1 MDLGK
6 KNSIIKQQ
14 QLTSF
19 YTYNMKKFYSII
31 ALSLLL
37 VACGSSENGSVSQT
51 IESGNLEAIRSMKA
65 TLTSELNV
73 IESDLA
79 ALEAAIANLDS
90 SENLPLVT
98 TFEVQPQ
105 VFNHYLDLQGN
116 VKTRE
121 NVLLY
126 PEMAGTLLT
135 VKVAKGDRVSKGQ
148 LLAVIDNGGMSNQLS
163 QLKTQAALAQTTF
176 ERQANLWKQKIG
188 SEIQYLQAKAQA
200 EAQANAVL
208 QLEKVLAKAQIT
220 APFSGVIDQVLK
232 DPGTVVSPGNG
243 SEVFR
248 LINLSN
254 MYIDVDV
261 PEGYLGAV
269 TKGKKAGVYFPVLQD
284 SVNAVVRETG
294 NYINPNNRSFSAEI
308 AINNPNG
315 SIKPNLNARVH
326 INDYTNEN
334 ALLIPQSVISENA
347 AGEQY
352 AYVAEL
358 HGDAAVAKRHI
369 ITTGKTQGDYVEIIS
384 GINAG
389 DLIIKEGARSVKD
402 AQAVKILN

>member
-1 MDLGK
+1 
-6 KNSIIKQQ
+6 
-14 QLTSF
+14 
-19 YTYNMKKFYSII
+19 MKKIYPIL
-31 ALSLLL
+31 ALSVLL

-51 IESGNLEAIRSMKA
+51 IESGNLEAIRSMK
-65 TLTSELNV
+65 TNLTNQLNG
-73 IESDLA
+73 IETDLA
-79 ALEAAIANLDS
+79 ALEAAIANLDTN
-90 SENLPLVT
+90 ENLPLVT

-135 VKVAKGDRVSKGQ
+135 VKVKKGARVSKGQ
-148 LLAVIDNGGMSNQLS
+148 ILAVIDNGGMSNQLS

-176 ERQANLWKQKIG
+176 ERQATLWEQKIG
-188 SEIQYLQAKAQA
+188 SEIQYLQSKAQA

-254 MYIDVDV
+254 MYIEVDV

-308 AINNPNG
+308 AVENPNG

-358 HGDAAVAKRHI
+358 NNGEAIAKRHI
-369 ITTGKTQGDYVEIIS
+369 ITTGKTQGDFVEITS
-384 GINAG
+384 GISAG

>member
-1 MDLGK
+1 
-6 KNSIIKQQ
+6 
-14 QLTSF
+14 
-19 YTYNMKKFYSII
+19 MKKFYSII

-126 PEMAGTLLT
+126 PEMAGTLLS

-284 SVNAVVRETG
+284 SVHAVVRETG

-358 HGDAAVAKRHI
+358 NGDVAVAKRHI

>member
-1 MDLGK
+1 
-6 KNSIIKQQ
+6 
-14 QLTSF
+14 
-19 YTYNMKKFYSII
+19 MKKIYPIL
-31 ALSLLL
+31 ALSILL

-51 IESGNLEAIRSMKA
+51 IESGDLEAIRSMK
-65 TLTSELNV
+65 TNLTNQLNG
-73 IESDLA
+73 IETDLA
-79 ALEAAIANLDS
+79 ALEAAIANLDTN
-90 SENLPLVT
+90 ENLPLVT

-135 VKVAKGDRVSKGQ
+135 VKVKKGARVSKGQ
-148 LLAVIDNGGMSNQLS
+148 ILAVIDNGGMSNQLS

-176 ERQANLWKQKIG
+176 ERQATLWEQKIG
-188 SEIQYLQAKAQA
+188 SEIQYLQSKAQS

-254 MYIDVDV
+254 MYIEVDV

-284 SVNAVVRETG
+284 SVSAVVRETG

-308 AINNPNG
+308 AVENPNG

-358 HGDAAVAKRHI
+358 NNGEAIAKRHI
-369 ITTGKTQGDYVEIIS
+369 ITTGKTQGDFVEITS
-384 GINAG
+384 GISAG

>member
-1 MDLGK
+1 
-6 KNSIIKQQ
+6 
-14 QLTSF
+14 
-19 YTYNMKKFYSII
+19 MKKIYSILV
-31 ALSLLL
+31 LSLLL
-37 VACGSSENGSVSQT
+37 VACGGSENNSVSQT
-51 IESGNLEAIRSMKA
+51 IASGNLEAIRSMK
-65 TLTSELNV
+65 TNLTNQLNG
-73 IESDLA
+73 IETDLA
-79 ALEAAIANLDS
+79 ALEAAIANLDTN
-90 SENLPLVT
+90 ENLPLVT

-135 VKVAKGDRVSKGQ
+135 VKVKKGARVSKGQ
-148 LLAVIDNGGMSNQLS
+148 ILAVIDNGGMSNQLS

-176 ERQANLWKQKIG
+176 ERQATLWEQKIG
-188 SEIQYLQAKAQA
+188 SEIQYLQSKAQA

-254 MYIDVDV
+254 MYIEVDV

-308 AINNPNG
+308 AVENPNG

-358 HGDAAVAKRHI
+358 NNGEAIAKRHI
-369 ITTGKTQGDYVEIIS
+369 ITTGKTQGDFVEITS
-384 GINAG
+384 GISAG

>member
-1 MDLGK
+1 
-6 KNSIIKQQ
+6 
-14 QLTSF
+14 
-19 YTYNMKKFYSII
+19 MKKIYSILV
-31 ALSLLL
+31 LSLLL

-51 IESGNLEAIRSMKA
+51 IESGDLEAIRSMK
-65 TLTSELNV
+65 TNLTNQLNG
-73 IESDLA
+73 IETDLA
-79 ALEAAIANLDS
+79 ALEAAIANLDTN
-90 SENLPLVT
+90 ENLPLVT

-135 VKVAKGDRVSKGQ
+135 VKVKKGARVSKGQ
-148 LLAVIDNGGMSNQLS
+148 ILAVIDNGGMSNQLS

-176 ERQANLWKQKIG
+176 ERQATLWEQKIG
-188 SEIQYLQAKAQA
+188 SEIQYLQSKAQA

-254 MYIDVDV
+254 MYIEVDV

-308 AINNPNG
+308 AVENPNG
-315 SIKPNLNARVH
+315 QIKPNLNARVH

-358 HGDAAVAKRHI
+358 NNGEAIAKRHI
-369 ITTGKTQGDYVEIIS
+369 ITTGKTQGDFVEITS
-384 GINAG
+384 GISAG

>member
-1 MDLGK
+1 
-6 KNSIIKQQ
+6 
-14 QLTSF
+14 
-19 YTYNMKKFYSII
+19 MKKIYPIL
-31 ALSLLL
+31 ALSILL

-51 IESGNLEAIRSMKA
+51 IESGDLEAIRSMK
-65 TLTSELNV
+65 TNLTNQLNG
-73 IESDLA
+73 IETDLV
-79 ALEAAIANLDS
+79 ALEAAIANLDTN
-90 SENLPLVT
+90 ENLPLVT

-135 VKVAKGDRVSKGQ
+135 VKVKKGARVSKGQ
-148 LLAVIDNGGMSNQLS
+148 ILAVIDNGGMSNQLS

-176 ERQANLWKQKIG
+176 ERQATLWEQKIG
-188 SEIQYLQAKAQA
+188 SEIQYLQSKAQA

-254 MYIDVDV
+254 MYIEVDV

-308 AINNPNG
+308 AVENPNG

-358 HGDAAVAKRHI
+358 NNGEAIAKRHI
-369 ITTGKTQGDYVEIIS
+369 ITTGKTQGDFVEITS

>member
-1 MDLGK
+1 
-6 KNSIIKQQ
+6 
-14 QLTSF
+14 
-19 YTYNMKKFYSII
+19 MKKIYSILV
-31 ALSLLL
+31 LSLLL

-51 IESGNLEAIRSMKA
+51 IESGDLEAIRSMK
-65 TLTSELNV
+65 TNLTNQLNG
-73 IESDLA
+73 IETDLV
-79 ALEAAIANLDS
+79 ALEAAIANLDTN
-90 SENLPLVT
+90 ENLPLVT

-135 VKVAKGDRVSKGQ
+135 VKVKKGARVSKGQ
-148 LLAVIDNGGMSNQLS
+148 ILAVIDNGGMSNQLS

-176 ERQANLWKQKIG
+176 ERQATLWEQKIG
-188 SEIQYLQAKAQA
+188 SEIQYLQSKAQA

-254 MYIDVDV
+254 MYIEVDV

-308 AINNPNG
+308 AVENPNG
-315 SIKPNLNARVH
+315 QIKPNLNARVH

-358 HGDAAVAKRHI
+358 NNGEAIAKRHI
-369 ITTGKTQGDYVEIIS
+369 ITTGKTQGDFVEITS
-384 GINAG
+384 GISAG

>member
-1 MDLGK
+1 
-6 KNSIIKQQ
+6 
-14 QLTSF
+14 
-19 YTYNMKKFYSII
+19 MKKIYPILV
-31 ALSLLL
+31 LSLLL
-37 VACGSSENGSVSQT
+37 VACGGSENNSVSQT
-51 IESGNLEAIRSMKA
+51 IASGNLEAIRSMK
-65 TLTSELNV
+65 TNLTSQLNG
-73 IESDLA
+73 IETDLA
-79 ALEAAIANLDS
+79 ALEAAIANLDTN
-90 SENLPLVT
+90 ENLPLVT

-135 VKVAKGDRVSKGQ
+135 VKVKKGARVSKGQ
-148 LLAVIDNGGMSNQLS
+148 ILAVIDNGGMSNQLS

-176 ERQANLWKQKIG
+176 ERQATLWEQKIG
-188 SEIQYLQAKAQA
+188 SEIQYLQSKAQA

-254 MYIDVDV
+254 MYIEVDV

-284 SVNAVVRETG
+284 SVNAVVRQTG

-308 AINNPNG
+308 AVENPNG

-358 HGDAAVAKRHI
+358 NNGEAIAKRHI
-369 ITTGKTQGDYVEIIS
+369 ITTGKTQGDFVEITS

>member
-1 MDLGK
+1 
-6 KNSIIKQQ
+6 
-14 QLTSF
+14 
-19 YTYNMKKFYSII
+19 MKKIYPIL
-31 ALSLLL
+31 ALSILL

-51 IESGNLEAIRSMKA
+51 IESGNLEAIRSMK
-65 TLTSELNV
+65 TNLTNQLNG
-73 IESDLA
+73 IETDLA
-79 ALEAAIANLDS
+79 ALEAAIANLDTN
-90 SENLPLVT
+90 ENLPLVT

-135 VKVAKGDRVSKGQ
+135 VKVKKGARVSKGQ
-148 LLAVIDNGGMSNQLS
+148 ILAVIDNGGMSNQLS

-176 ERQANLWKQKIG
+176 ERQATLWEQKIG
-188 SEIQYLQAKAQA
+188 SEIQYLQSKAQA

-254 MYIDVDV
+254 MYIEVDV

-308 AINNPNG
+308 AVENPNG
-315 SIKPNLNARVH
+315 QIKPNLNARVH

-358 HGDAAVAKRHI
+358 YNGEAIAKRHI
-369 ITTGKTQGDYVEIIS
+369 ITTGKTQGDFVEITS
-384 GINAG
+384 GISAG

>member
-1 MDLGK
+1 
-6 KNSIIKQQ
+6 
-14 QLTSF
+14 
-19 YTYNMKKFYSII
+19 MKKIYPILV
-31 ALSLLL
+31 LSLLL
-37 VACGSSENGSVSQT
+37 VACGGSENNSVSQT
-51 IESGNLEAIRSMKA
+51 IASGNLEAIRSMK
-65 TLTSELNV
+65 TNLTNQLNG
-73 IESDLA
+73 IETDLA
-79 ALEAAIANLDS
+79 ALEAAIANLDTN
-90 SENLPLVT
+90 ENLPLVT

-135 VKVAKGDRVSKGQ
+135 VKVKKGARVSKGQ
-148 LLAVIDNGGMSNQLS
+148 ILAVIDNGGMSNQLS

-176 ERQANLWKQKIG
+176 ERQASLWEQKIG
-188 SEIQYLQAKAQA
+188 SEIQYLQSKAQA

-254 MYIDVDV
+254 MYIEVDV

-308 AINNPNG
+308 AVENPNG
-315 SIKPNLNARVH
+315 KIKPNLNARVH

-358 HGDAAVAKRHI
+358 NNGEAIAKRHI
-369 ITTGKTQGDYVEIIS
+369 ITTGKTQGDFVEITS
-384 GINAG
+384 GISAG

>member
-1 MDLGK
+1 
-6 KNSIIKQQ
+6 
-14 QLTSF
+14 
-19 YTYNMKKFYSII
+19 MKKFYSII

-358 HGDAAVAKRHI
+358 NGDAAVAKRHI

-402 AQAVKILN
+402 AQAVKILY

>member
-1 MDLGK
+1 
-6 KNSIIKQQ
+6 
-14 QLTSF
+14 
-19 YTYNMKKFYSII
+19 MKKIYPIL
-31 ALSLLL
+31 ALSILL

-51 IESGNLEAIRSMKA
+51 IESGDLEAIRSMK
-65 TLTSELNV
+65 TNLTNQLNG
-73 IESDLA
+73 IETDLA
-79 ALEAAIANLDS
+79 ALEAAIANLDTN
-90 SENLPLVT
+90 ENLPLVT

-135 VKVAKGDRVSKGQ
+135 VKVKKGARVSKGQ
-148 LLAVIDNGGMSNQLS
+148 ILAVIDNGGMSNQLS

-176 ERQANLWKQKIG
+176 ERQAALWKQKIG
-188 SEIQYLQAKAQA
+188 SEIQYLQSKAQA

-254 MYIDVDV
+254 MYIEVDV

-308 AINNPNG
+308 AVENPNG
-315 SIKPNLNARVH
+315 QIKPNLNARVH

-358 HGDAAVAKRHI
+358 YNGEAIAKRRI
-369 ITTGKTQGDYVEIIS
+369 ITTGKTQGDFVEITS
-384 GINAG
+384 GISAG

>member
-1 MDLGK
+1 
-6 KNSIIKQQ
+6 
-14 QLTSF
+14 
-19 YTYNMKKFYSII
+19 MKKIYSILV
-31 ALSLLL
+31 LSLLL
-37 VACGSSENGSVSQT
+37 VACGGSENNSVSQT
-51 IESGNLEAIRSMKA
+51 IASGNLEAIRSMK
-65 TLTSELNV
+65 TNLTSQLNG
-73 IESDLA
+73 IETDLA
-79 ALEAAIANLDS
+79 ALEAAIASLDTN
-90 SENLPLVT
+90 ENLPLVT

-135 VKVAKGDRVSKGQ
+135 VKVKKGARVSKGQ
-148 LLAVIDNGGMSNQLS
+148 ILAVIDNGGMSNQLS

-176 ERQANLWKQKIG
+176 ERQATLWEQKIG
-188 SEIQYLQAKAQA
+188 SEIQYLQSKAQA

-254 MYIDVDV
+254 MYIEVDV

-308 AINNPNG
+308 AVENPNG
-315 SIKPNLNARVH
+315 QIKPNLNARVH

-358 HGDAAVAKRHI
+358 NNGEAIAKRHI
-369 ITTGKTQGDYVEIIS
+369 ITTGKTQGDFVEITS
-384 GINAG
+384 GISAG

>member
-1 MDLGK
+1 
-6 KNSIIKQQ
+6 
-14 QLTSF
+14 
-19 YTYNMKKFYSII
+19 MKKIYPIL
-31 ALSLLL
+31 ALSILL

-51 IESGNLEAIRSMKA
+51 IESGDLEAIRSMK
-65 TLTSELNV
+65 TNLTNQLNG

-79 ALEAAIANLDS
+79 ALEAAIANLDTN
-90 SENLPLVT
+90 ENLPLVT

-135 VKVAKGDRVSKGQ
+135 VKVKKGARVSKGQ
-148 LLAVIDNGGMSNQLS
+148 ILAVIDNGGMSNQLS

-176 ERQANLWKQKIG
+176 ERQATLWEQKIG
-188 SEIQYLQAKAQA
+188 SEIQYLQSKAQA

-254 MYIDVDV
+254 MYIEVDV

-308 AINNPNG
+308 AVENPNG

-358 HGDAAVAKRHI
+358 NNGEAIAKRHI
-369 ITTGKTQGDYVEIIS
+369 ITTGKTQGDFVEITS
-384 GINAG
+384 GISAG

>member
-1 MDLGK
+1 
-6 KNSIIKQQ
+6 
-14 QLTSF
+14 
-19 YTYNMKKFYSII
+19 MKKIYPIL
-31 ALSLLL
+31 ALSILL

-51 IESGNLEAIRSMKA
+51 IESGDLEAIRSMK
-65 TLTSELNV
+65 TSLTNQLNG
-73 IESDLA
+73 IETDLA
-79 ALEAAIANLDS
+79 ALEAAIANLDTN
-90 SENLPLVT
+90 ENLPLVT

-135 VKVAKGDRVSKGQ
+135 VKVKKGARVSKGQ
-148 LLAVIDNGGMSNQLS
+148 ILAVIDNGGMSNQLS

-176 ERQANLWKQKIG
+176 ERQATLWEQKIG
-188 SEIQYLQAKAQA
+188 SEIQYLQSKAQA

-254 MYIDVDV
+254 MYIEVDV

-308 AINNPNG
+308 AVENPNG

-358 HGDAAVAKRHI
+358 NNGEAIAKRHI
-369 ITTGKTQGDYVEIIS
+369 ITTGKTQGDFVEITS
-384 GINAG
+384 GISAG

>member
-1 MDLGK
+1 
-6 KNSIIKQQ
+6 
-14 QLTSF
+14 
-19 YTYNMKKFYSII
+19 MKKIYPIL
-31 ALSLLL
+31 ALSILL

-51 IESGNLEAIRSMKA
+51 IESGNLEAIRSMK
-65 TLTSELNV
+65 TNLTNQLNG
-73 IESDLA
+73 IETDLV
-79 ALEAAIANLDS
+79 ALEAAIANLDTN
-90 SENLPLVT
+90 ENLPLVT

-135 VKVAKGDRVSKGQ
+135 VKVKKGARVSKGQ
-148 LLAVIDNGGMSNQLS
+148 ILAVIDNGGMSNQLS

-176 ERQANLWKQKIG
+176 ERQATLWEQKIG
-188 SEIQYLQAKAQA
+188 SEIQYLQSKAQA

-254 MYIDVDV
+254 MYIEVDV

-308 AINNPNG
+308 AVENPNG
-315 SIKPNLNARVH
+315 QIKPNLNARVH

-358 HGDAAVAKRHI
+358 NNGEAIAKRHI
-369 ITTGKTQGDYVEIIS
+369 ITTGKTQGDFVEITS

>member
-1 MDLGK
+1 
-6 KNSIIKQQ
+6 
-14 QLTSF
+14 
-19 YTYNMKKFYSII
+19 MKKKQVTSSYNYIMKKI
-31 ALSLLL
+31 YPILALSILL

-51 IESGNLEAIRSMKA
+51 IESGDLEAIRSMK
-65 TLTSELNV
+65 TNLTNQLNG
-73 IESDLA
+73 IETDLA
-79 ALEAAIANLDS
+79 ALEAAIANLDTN
-90 SENLPLVT
+90 ENLPLVT

-135 VKVAKGDRVSKGQ
+135 VKVKKGARVSKGQ
-148 LLAVIDNGGMSNQLS
+148 ILAVIDNGGMSNQLS

-176 ERQANLWKQKIG
+176 ERQAALWKQKIG
-188 SEIQYLQAKAQA
+188 SEIQYLQSKAQA

-254 MYIDVDV
+254 MYIEVDV

-308 AINNPNG
+308 AVENPNG
-315 SIKPNLNARVH
+315 QIKPNLNARVH

-358 HGDAAVAKRHI
+358 YNGEAIAKRHI
-369 ITTGKTQGDYVEIIS
+369 ITTGKTQGDFVEITS
-384 GINAG
+384 GISAG

>member
-1 MDLGK
+1 
-6 KNSIIKQQ
+6 
-14 QLTSF
+14 
-19 YTYNMKKFYSII
+19 MKKIYSILV
-31 ALSLLL
+31 LSLLL
-37 VACGSSENGSVSQT
+37 VACGGSENKSVSQT
-51 IESGNLEAIRSMKA
+51 IASGNLEAIRSMK
-65 TLTSELNV
+65 TNLTNQLNG
-73 IESDLA
+73 IETDLV
-79 ALEAAIANLDS
+79 ALEAAIANLDTN
-90 SENLPLVT
+90 ENLPLVT
-98 TFEVQPQ
+98 TLEVQPQ

-135 VKVAKGDRVSKGQ
+135 VKVKKGARVSKGQ
-148 LLAVIDNGGMSNQLS
+148 ILAVIDNGGMSNQLS

-176 ERQANLWKQKIG
+176 ERQATLWEQKIG
-188 SEIQYLQAKAQA
+188 SEIQYLQSKAQA

-254 MYIDVDV
+254 MYIEVDV

-308 AINNPNG
+308 AVENPNG
-315 SIKPNLNARVH
+315 QIKPNLNARVH

-358 HGDAAVAKRHI
+358 NNGEAIAKRHI
-369 ITTGKTQGDYVEIIS
+369 ITTGKTQGDFVEITS

>member
-1 MDLGK
+1 
-6 KNSIIKQQ
+6 
-14 QLTSF
+14 
-19 YTYNMKKFYSII
+19 MKKIYSII
-31 ALSLLL
+31 ALSLFL
-37 VACGSSENGSVSQT
+37 VACGSSENSSVSQT
-51 IESGNLEAIRSMKA
+51 IESGNLEAIRNMKA

-79 ALEAAIANLDS
+79 ALEAAIASLDS

-232 DPGTVVSPGNG
+232 DPGTVVSPGSG
-243 SEVFR
+243 SEIFR

-358 HGDAAVAKRHI
+358 NNGEAIAKRHI
-369 ITTGKTQGDYVEIIS
+369 ITTGKTQGDFVEITS
-384 GINAG
+384 GISAG

>member
-1 MDLGK
+1 
-6 KNSIIKQQ
+6 
-14 QLTSF
+14 
-19 YTYNMKKFYSII
+19 MKKIYSII
-31 ALSLLL
+31 ALSLFL
-37 VACGSSENGSVSQT
+37 VACGSSENSSVSQT
-51 IESGNLEAIRSMKA
+51 IESGNLEAIRNMKA

-79 ALEAAIANLDS
+79 ALEAAIASLDS

-126 PEMAGTLLT
+126 PEMAGTLLS

-358 HGDAAVAKRHI
+358 HGETAVAKRHI
-369 ITTGKTQGDYVEIIS
+369 ITTGKTQGDYVEVIS

>member
-1 MDLGK
+1 
-6 KNSIIKQQ
+6 
-14 QLTSF
+14 
-19 YTYNMKKFYSII
+19 MKKIYPIL
-31 ALSLLL
+31 ALSVLL

-51 IESGNLEAIRSMKA
+51 IESGDLEAIRSMK
-65 TLTSELNV
+65 TNLTNQLNG
-73 IESDLA
+73 IETDLA
-79 ALEAAIANLDS
+79 ALEAAIANLDTN
-90 SENLPLVT
+90 ENLPLVT

-135 VKVAKGDRVSKGQ
+135 VKVKKGARVSKGQ
-148 LLAVIDNGGMSNQLS
+148 ILAVIDNGGMSNQLS

-176 ERQANLWKQKIG
+176 ERQATLWEQKIG
-188 SEIQYLQAKAQA
+188 SEIQYLQSKAQA

-254 MYIDVDV
+254 MYIEVDV

-308 AINNPNG
+308 AVENPNG

-358 HGDAAVAKRHI
+358 NNGEAIAKRHI
-369 ITTGKTQGDYVEIIS
+369 ITTGKTQGDFVEITS
-384 GINAG
+384 GISAG

>member
-1 MDLGK
+1 
-6 KNSIIKQQ
+6 
-14 QLTSF
+14 
-19 YTYNMKKFYSII
+19 MKKIYPIL
-31 ALSLLL
+31 ALSILL

-51 IESGNLEAIRSMKA
+51 IESGNLEAIRSMK
-65 TLTSELNV
+65 TNLTNQLNG
-73 IESDLA
+73 IETDLA
-79 ALEAAIANLDS
+79 ALEAAIANLDTN
-90 SENLPLVT
+90 ENLPLVT

-135 VKVAKGDRVSKGQ
+135 VKVKKGARVSKGQ
-148 LLAVIDNGGMSNQLS
+148 ILAVIDNGGMSNQLS

-176 ERQANLWKQKIG
+176 ERQATLWEQKIG
-188 SEIQYLQAKAQA
+188 SEIQYLQSKAQA

-254 MYIDVDV
+254 MYIEVDV

-308 AINNPNG
+308 AVENPNG

-358 HGDAAVAKRHI
+358 NNGEAIAKRHI
-369 ITTGKTQGDYVEIIS
+369 ITTGKTQGDFVEITS
-384 GINAG
+384 GISAG

>member
-1 MDLGK
+1 
-6 KNSIIKQQ
+6 
-14 QLTSF
+14 
-19 YTYNMKKFYSII
+19 MKKIYSILV
-31 ALSLLL
+31 LSLLL

-51 IESGNLEAIRSMKA
+51 IESGNLEAIRSMK
-65 TLTSELNV
+65 TNLTNQLNG
-73 IESDLA
+73 IETDLA
-79 ALEAAIANLDS
+79 ALEAAIANLDTN
-90 SENLPLVT
+90 ENLPLVT

-135 VKVAKGDRVSKGQ
+135 VKVKKGARVSKGQ
-148 LLAVIDNGGMSNQLS
+148 ILAVIDNGGMSNQLS

-176 ERQANLWKQKIG
+176 ERQATLWEQKIG
-188 SEIQYLQAKAQA
+188 SEIQYLQSKAQA

-254 MYIDVDV
+254 MYIEVDV

-308 AINNPNG
+308 AVENPNG
-315 SIKPNLNARVH
+315 QIKPNLNARVH

-358 HGDAAVAKRHI
+358 NNGEAIAKRHI
-369 ITTGKTQGDYVEIIS
+369 ITTGKTQGDFVEITS
-384 GINAG
+384 GISAG

>member
-1 MDLGK
+1 
-6 KNSIIKQQ
+6 
-14 QLTSF
+14 
-19 YTYNMKKFYSII
+19 MKKIYSILV
-31 ALSLLL
+31 LSLLL
-37 VACGSSENGSVSQT
+37 VACGGSENNSVSQT
-51 IESGNLEAIRSMKA
+51 IASGNLEAIRSMK
-65 TLTSELNV
+65 TNLTNQLNG
-73 IESDLA
+73 IETDLV
-79 ALEAAIANLDS
+79 ALEAAIANLDTN
-90 SENLPLVT
+90 ENLPLVT

-135 VKVAKGDRVSKGQ
+135 VKVKKGASVSKGQ
-148 LLAVIDNGGMSNQLS
+148 ILAVIDNGGMSNQLS

-176 ERQANLWKQKIG
+176 ERQATLWEQKIG
-188 SEIQYLQAKAQA
+188 SEIQYLQSKAQA

-254 MYIDVDV
+254 MYIEVDV

-308 AINNPNG
+308 AVENPNG
-315 SIKPNLNARVH
+315 QIKPNLNARVH

-358 HGDAAVAKRHI
+358 NNGEAIAKRHI
-369 ITTGKTQGDYVEIIS
+369 ITTGKTQGDFVEITS
-384 GINAG
+384 GISAG

>member
-1 MDLGK
+1 
-6 KNSIIKQQ
+6 
-14 QLTSF
+14 
-19 YTYNMKKFYSII
+19 MKKIYPIL
-31 ALSLLL
+31 ALSILL

-51 IESGNLEAIRSMKA
+51 IESGDLEAIRSMK
-65 TLTSELNV
+65 TNLTNQLNG
-73 IESDLA
+73 IETDLA
-79 ALEAAIANLDS
+79 ALEAAIANLDTN
-90 SENLPLVT
+90 ENLPLVT

-135 VKVAKGDRVSKGQ
+135 VKVKKGARVSKGQ
-148 LLAVIDNGGMSNQLS
+148 ILAVIDNGGMSNQLS

-176 ERQANLWKQKIG
+176 ERQATLWEQKIG
-188 SEIQYLQAKAQA
+188 SEIQYLQSKAQA

-254 MYIDVDV
+254 MYIEVDV

-308 AINNPNG
+308 AVENPNG
-315 SIKPNLNARVH
+315 QIKPNLNARVH

-358 HGDAAVAKRHI
+358 YNGEAIAKRHI
-369 ITTGKTQGDYVEIIS
+369 ITTGKTQGDFVEITS
-384 GINAG
+384 GISAG

>member
-1 MDLGK
+1 
-6 KNSIIKQQ
+6 
-14 QLTSF
+14 
-19 YTYNMKKFYSII
+19 MKKIYPIL
-31 ALSLLL
+31 ALSILL

-51 IESGNLEAIRSMKA
+51 IESGDLEAIRSMK
-65 TLTSELNV
+65 TNLTNQLNG
-73 IESDLA
+73 IETDLA
-79 ALEAAIANLDS
+79 ALEAAIANLDTN
-90 SENLPLVT
+90 ENLPLVT

-135 VKVAKGDRVSKGQ
+135 VKVKKGARVSKGQ
-148 LLAVIDNGGMSNQLS
+148 ILAVIDNGGMSNQLS

-176 ERQANLWKQKIG
+176 ERQATLWEQKIG
-188 SEIQYLQAKAQA
+188 SEIQYLQSKAQA

-254 MYIDVDV
+254 MYIEVDV

-308 AINNPNG
+308 ALENPNG

-352 AYVAEL
+352 ANVAEL
-358 HGDAAVAKRHI
+358 NNGEAIAKRHI
-369 ITTGKTQGDYVEIIS
+369 ITTGKTQGDFVEITS
-384 GINAG
+384 GISAG

>member
-1 MDLGK
+1 
-6 KNSIIKQQ
+6 
-14 QLTSF
+14 
-19 YTYNMKKFYSII
+19 MKKIYPIL
-31 ALSLLL
+31 ALSILL

-51 IESGNLEAIRSMKA
+51 IESGDLEAIRSMK
-65 TLTSELNV
+65 TNLTNQLNG
-73 IESDLA
+73 IETDLV
-79 ALEAAIANLDS
+79 ALEAAIANLDTN
-90 SENLPLVT
+90 ENLPLVT

-135 VKVAKGDRVSKGQ
+135 VKVKKGARVSKGQ
-148 LLAVIDNGGMSNQLS
+148 ILAVIDNGGMSNQLS

-176 ERQANLWKQKIG
+176 ERQATLWEQKIG
-188 SEIQYLQAKAQA
+188 SEIQYLQSKAQA

-254 MYIDVDV
+254 MYIEVDV

-308 AINNPNG
+308 AVENPNG
-315 SIKPNLNARVH
+315 QIKPNLNARVH

-358 HGDAAVAKRHI
+358 NNGEAIAKRHI
-369 ITTGKTQGDYVEIIS
+369 ITTGKTQGDYVEITS
-384 GINAG
+384 GISAG

>member
-1 MDLGK
+1 
-6 KNSIIKQQ
+6 
-14 QLTSF
+14 
-19 YTYNMKKFYSII
+19 MKKIYPIL
-31 ALSLLL
+31 ALSILL

-51 IESGNLEAIRSMKA
+51 IESGDLEAIRSMK
-65 TLTSELNV
+65 TNLTNQLNG
-73 IESDLA
+73 IETDLV
-79 ALEAAIANLDS
+79 ALETAIANLDTN
-90 SENLPLVT
+90 ENLPLVT

-135 VKVAKGDRVSKGQ
+135 VKVKKGARVSKGQ
-148 LLAVIDNGGMSNQLS
+148 ILAVIDNGGMSNQLS

-176 ERQANLWKQKIG
+176 ERQAALWKQKIG
-188 SEIQYLQAKAQA
+188 SEIQYLQSKAQA

-254 MYIDVDV
+254 MYIEVDV

-308 AINNPNG
+308 AVENPNG
-315 SIKPNLNARVH
+315 QIKPNLNARVH

-358 HGDAAVAKRHI
+358 YNGEAIAKRHI
-369 ITTGKTQGDYVEIIS
+369 ITTGKTQGDFVEITS
-384 GINAG
+384 GISAG

>member
-1 MDLGK
+1 
-6 KNSIIKQQ
+6 
-14 QLTSF
+14 
-19 YTYNMKKFYSII
+19 MKKIYPIL
-31 ALSLLL
+31 ALSILL

-51 IESGNLEAIRSMKA
+51 IESGDLEAIRSMK
-65 TLTSELNV
+65 TNLTNQLNG
-73 IESDLA
+73 IETDLA

-232 DPGTVVSPGNG
+232 DPGTVVSPGNR

-254 MYIDVDV
+254 MYIEVDV

-308 AINNPNG
+308 AVENPNG
-315 SIKPNLNARVH
+315 QIKPNLNARVH

-358 HGDAAVAKRHI
+358 NGDAAVAKRHI

>member
-1 MDLGK
+1 
-6 KNSIIKQQ
+6 
-14 QLTSF
+14 
-19 YTYNMKKFYSII
+19 MKKIYSILV
-31 ALSLLL
+31 LSLLL

-51 IESGNLEAIRSMKA
+51 IESGDLEAIRSMK
-65 TLTSELNV
+65 TNLTNQLNG
-73 IESDLA
+73 IETDLV
-79 ALEAAIANLDS
+79 ALEAAIANLDTN
-90 SENLPLVT
+90 ENLPLVT

-135 VKVAKGDRVSKGQ
+135 VKVKKGARVSKGQ
-148 LLAVIDNGGMSNQLS
+148 ILAVIDNGGMSNQLS

-176 ERQANLWKQKIG
+176 ERQATLWEQKIG
-188 SEIQYLQAKAQA
+188 SEIQYLQSKAQA

-254 MYIDVDV
+254 MYIEVDV

-308 AINNPNG
+308 AVENPNG

-358 HGDAAVAKRHI
+358 NNGEAIAKRHI
-369 ITTGKTQGDYVEIIS
+369 ITTGKTQGDFVEITS
-384 GINAG
+384 GISAG

>member
-1 MDLGK
+1 MGLRK
-6 KNSIIKQQ
+6 KSIIIQQ
-14 QLTSF
+14 VTSF

-51 IESGNLEAIRSMKA
+51 IESGNLEAIRNMKA

-79 ALEAAIANLDS
+79 ALEAAIANLDR

-208 QLEKVLAKAQIT
+208 QLEKVLAKAKIT

-284 SVNAVVRETG
+284 SVNAIVRETG

-358 HGDAAVAKRHI
+358 NGDAAVAKRHI

>member
-1 MDLGK
+1 
-6 KNSIIKQQ
+6 
-14 QLTSF
+14 
-19 YTYNMKKFYSII
+19 MKKFYSII

-284 SVNAVVRETG
+284 SVHAVVRETG

-358 HGDAAVAKRHI
+358 NGDAAVAKRHI

>member
-1 MDLGK
+1 
-6 KNSIIKQQ
+6 
-14 QLTSF
+14 
-19 YTYNMKKFYSII
+19 MKKFYSII

-37 VACGSSENGSVSQT
+37 VACGSSENSTVSQT

-65 TLTSELNV
+65 TLTSKLNV

-105 VFNHYLDLQGN
+105 VFNHYLDLHGN

-358 HGDAAVAKRHI
+358 NGDAAVAKRHI

>member
-1 MDLGK
+1 
-6 KNSIIKQQ
+6 
-14 QLTSF
+14 
-19 YTYNMKKFYSII
+19 MKKFYSII

-358 HGDAAVAKRHI
+358 NGDAAVAKRHI
-369 ITTGKTQGDYVEIIS
+369 ITTGKTQGDFVEITS
-384 GINAG
+384 GISAG